1 MFEMETSANIVFVA
15 YYVRPNWHT
24 QRLIKYI
31 AADIPI
37 IANKNSNPCGVGVG
51 VGVQAGEG
59 EGKSIINGVVVGI

>member
-37 IANKNSNPCGVGVG
+37 IANKNSNPCGVGV
-51 VGVQAGEG
+51 QAGEG
-59 EGKSIINGVVVGI
+59 EGKTLSME